1 MRCGRSH
8 LHPSPGRRVSC
19 AGGVKSIYSWIFE
32 YHSTSDTPRQGRAPP
47 PGGDCPS
54 IGCQGDEHQP
64 PFRWIPRQDPIP
76 APRALYPGQ
85 SSCTARPPE
94 GAGGGRGSGREVG
107 VVNSSPRK
115 TVFRREGASPPP
127 SRGIPHR
134 WTAPW
139 FACSTVLAY
148 LASTPV
154 ILRSGGFQPFC
165 RSFSVCGS
173 RQRSS
178 RFS

>member
-85 SSCTARPPE
+85 SPCTARPQ
-94 GAGGGRGSGREVG
+94 RGREEAAAAAGRWGWSASHGKDCLVETQETRG
-107 VVNSSPRK
+107 
-115 TVFRREGASPPP
+115 TSPPTARSQGETLTAGRRRGLPARP
-127 SRGIPHR
+127 SWHTWRAR
-134 WTAPW
+134 
-139 FACSTVLAY
+139 
-148 LASTPV
+148 
-154 ILRSGGFQPFC
+154 R
-165 RSFSVCGS
+165 
-173 RQRSS
+173 
-178 RFS
+178 